1 MRALVQRVTEARVEV
16 DGQTVGR
23 IGEGL
28 LVYVGVAVGDTARQA
43 EWLADKV
50 AHLRIFKDEQQ
61 KLNLSVQDVR
71 GEVLAVSNFTLLA
84 DARKGRRPAF
94 VAAAGY
100 EQARPVDEAF
110 VEALRA
116 LGVAVA
122 TGSFGA
128 RMAVVSEGDGP
139 VNIIIDTPAEL

>member
-1 MRALVQRVTEARVEV
+1 MRALVQRVAEAAVEV
-16 DGQTVGR
+16 DGRTVGR

-28 LVYVGVAVGDTARQA
+28 LVYVGVAVGDTVRQA
-43 EWLADKV
+43 EWLAEKV
-50 AHLRIFKDEQQ
+50 AHLRIFRDEQE
-61 KLNLSVQDVR
+61 KLNRSVLDVG

-116 LGVAVA
+116 SGVAVA

-128 RMAVVSEGDGP
+128 SMAVFSEGDGP

>member
-1 MRALVQRVTEARVEV
+1 MRALVQRVAEAAVEV
-16 DGQTVGR
+16 DGRTVGR

-43 EWLADKV
+43 EWLAEKV
-50 AHLRIFKDEQQ
+50 AHLRIFRDEQE
-61 KLNLSVQDVR
+61 KLNRSVLDVG

-110 VEALRA
+110 VAALRA
-116 LGVAVA
+116 LGVSVA

-128 RMAVVSEGDGP
+128 KMAVVSEGDGP
-139 VNIIIDTPAEL
+139 VNIIIDTPEP

>member
-1 MRALVQRVTEARVEV
+1 MRALVQRVAEARVEV

-23 IGEGL
+23 IGAGL
-28 LVYVGVAVGDTARQA
+28 LVYVGVAVGDSTRQG
-43 EWLADKV
+43 EWLAEKV
-50 AHLRIFKDEQQ
+50 AHLRIFKDEQE

-71 GEVLAVSNFTLLA
+71 GEVLAVSNFTLLG

-94 VAAAGY
+94 VAAAAYG
-100 EQARPVDEAF
+100 QARPVDEAF

-116 LGVAVA
+116 LGVSVA

-128 RMAVVSEGDGP
+128 RMAVFSKADGP
-139 VNIIIDTPAEL
+139 VNIIIDTPEA